1 MFDIGWSEMM
11 VIAAIALIVI
21 GPKDLPRVLRS
32 VGHWSRKARA
42 LAREF
47 QSGVDDMIRE
57 ADLEDAKKTFD
68 AAKSMDVDKVL
79 ESTVDPTGEVKDA
92 AKSIEKAARETASGK
107 DTSTDGESEDKATVK
122 PADEAAKADEAGDG
136 NGATIIKQPL
146 KVAPAHSVTPPPPDG
161 EDVLP
166 AAPAADDK
174 TPEKTA

>member
-11 VIAAIALIVI
+11 VIAVIALIII

-47 QSGVDDMIRE
+47 QSGVDEMIRE

-68 AAKSMDVDKVL
+68 AAKRMDVDKVL

-92 AKSIEKAARETASGK
+92 AKSIEKAARQTATGK
-107 DTSTDGESEDKATVK
+107 DESEGKAKDKPK
-122 PADEAAKADEAGDG
+122 DEAKDAAADGAGDG

-146 KVAPAHSVTPPPPDG
+146 KVAPPHSVTPPLEG
-161 EDVLP
+161 EDAAP
-166 AAPAADDK
+166 AAPAADGK
-174 TPEKTA
+174 SPEKTA